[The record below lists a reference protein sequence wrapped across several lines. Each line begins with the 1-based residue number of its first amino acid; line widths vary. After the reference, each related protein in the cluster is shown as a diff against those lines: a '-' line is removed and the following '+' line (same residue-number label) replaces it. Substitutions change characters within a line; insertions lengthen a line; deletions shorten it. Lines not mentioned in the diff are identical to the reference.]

1 MTYNLPMAQPPR
13 TATAGTFF
21 VTAVSL
27 NRRRRFQVDAT
38 ARLFIDTL
46 QHYRREGSYRLF
58 AFVVMPDHIH
68 LLLQTDNLSKSM
80 KDIKG
85 GFTRYYKTRIWQP
98 GFTDHLILTR
108 PDFETHRTYIHQN
121 PVRAR
126 LSETAKSYPYSSAFR
141 G

>member
-1 MTYNLPMAQPPR
+1 MAQPPR

-21 VTAVSL
+21 ITALTLS
-27 NRRRRFQVDAT
+27 RRRRFQVDAT

-46 QHYRREGSYRLF
+46 QHYRREGSYKLF

-68 LLLQTDNLSKSM
+68 LLIKTDDISKSM
-80 KDIKG
+80 KNIKG
-85 GFTRYYKTRIWQP
+85 GFTRHMKGRFWQP
-98 GFTDHLILTR
+98 GFTDHLIQSRT
-108 PDFETHRTYIHQN
+108 DFETHRDYIHQN

-126 LSETAKSYPYSSAFR
+126 LSETAESYPYSSAFR